1 MARFRGL
8 FKKDPEDEDS
18 YEPYERRPRAR
29 KLKGEYDEDSGIDEA
44 LDEIESEE
52 ELPELEDIEDEL
64 IELEGTTGIASSEAS
79 GELFG
84 QLTEKLNEVDA
95 KMGRIDMVIST
106 IKNES
111 TQFQDQIG
119 QLEEDMRKLLSV
131 YEVVSARF
139 NPFIDMNEEAREFP
153 EAELPEDL
161 KPEPHPVVSKKED
174 EEMATVEDIP
184 PFRPY
189 GHGKPDRTPT
199 EGKFFGREGAESE
212 TPWEP
217 KLSTLAVERQ
227 GADFPEP
234 SEEAQSPERFK
245 TESPLGREPPTV
257 KGKTPIL
264 THISHDYLT
273 LVLVMRWIEFLFERT
288 TRDKISLVLDYY
300 KDIGWISEDV
310 KSEIMAYARGE
321 MQDVM
326 KYMAHEEARDDALGG
341 DVPTSLSYK
350 KVDDWRLS
358 AEDHLKSLLFVMKIA
373 NKNVDKDRLNSLEQM
388 IQKFK
393 ESLEGFHGV

>member
-189 GHGKPDRTPT
+189 GHGK
-199 EGKFFGREGAESE
+199 S
-212 TPWEP
+212 
-217 KLSTLAVERQ
+217 
-227 GADFPEP
+227 
-234 SEEAQSPERFK
+234 QSYRHWLW
-245 TESPLGREPPTV
+245 SV
-257 KGKTPIL
+257 KGL
-264 THISHDYLT
+264 
-273 LVLVMRWIEFLFERT
+273 
-288 TRDKISLVLDYY
+288 ISLNHL
-300 KDIGWISEDV
+300 
-310 KSEIMAYARGE
+310 R
-321 MQDVM
+321 
-326 KYMAHEEARDDALGG
+326 
-341 DVPTSLSYK
+341 
-350 KVDDWRLS
+350 RLS
-358 AEDHLKSLLFVMKIA
+358 RPKGS
-373 NKNVDKDRLNSLEQM
+373 RLSRPWAVSRPLS
-388 IQKFK
+388 K
-393 ESLEGFHGV
+393 EKRRF